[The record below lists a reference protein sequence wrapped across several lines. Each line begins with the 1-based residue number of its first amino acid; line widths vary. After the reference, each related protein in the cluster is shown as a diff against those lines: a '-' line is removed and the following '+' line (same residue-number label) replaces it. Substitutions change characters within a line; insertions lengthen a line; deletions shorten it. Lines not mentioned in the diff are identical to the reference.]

1 MIKGMLK
8 EGKLVPS
15 ELTAKLI
22 LKAISKSSN
31 NKFLIDGFP
40 RNDENREVWDRVVSD
55 HILVILF
62 DFSLIIS
69 VRFLNSMIIIK
80 SVLYIRKFEDWGQCF
95 RANSLVFSDSSF

>member
-1 MIKGMLK
+1 MAREMIKGMIK

-40 RNDENREVWDRVVSD
+40 QNDEN
-55 HILVILF
+55 
-62 DFSLIIS
+62 
-69 VRFLNSMIIIK
+69 
-80 SVLYIRKFEDWGQCF
+80 
-95 RANSLVFSDSSF
+95 

>member
-1 MIKGMLK
+1 MDISLAREMIKGMIK

-40 RNDENREVWDRVVSD
+40 RNDENREVWDRVVRTYSSL
-55 HILVILF
+55 HLV
-62 DFSLIIS
+62 SHS
-69 VRFLNSMIIIK
+69 
-80 SVLYIRKFEDWGQCF
+80 
-95 RANSLVFSDSSF
+95 

>member
-1 MIKGMLK
+1 MDISLAREMIKGMIK

-40 RNDENREVWDRVVSD
+40 QNDENTY
-55 HILVILF
+55 HILIIAF
-62 DFSLIIS
+62 RFSHFFFVKIS
-69 VRFLNSMIIIK
+69 
-80 SVLYIRKFEDWGQCF
+80 FEW
-95 RANSLVFSDSSF
+95 